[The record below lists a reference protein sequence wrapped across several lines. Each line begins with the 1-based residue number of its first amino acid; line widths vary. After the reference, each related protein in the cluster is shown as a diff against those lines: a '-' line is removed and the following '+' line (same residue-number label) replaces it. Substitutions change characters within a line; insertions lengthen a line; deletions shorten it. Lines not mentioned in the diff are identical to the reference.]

1 MGPGNL
7 ARTSQDMNM
16 DGRKNITQY
25 DEDWVLRCVD
35 CGQEF
40 TFSVDEQLF
49 FTSKQLSIPKRCKPC
64 RKARRQSIV
73 PDERARH
80 D

>member
-1 MGPGNL
+1 
-7 ARTSQDMNM
+7 M
-16 DGRKNITQY
+16 DRRKDITQQ
-25 DEDWVLRCVD
+25 DWVLVCVD
-35 CGQEF
+35 CGQQFVF
-40 TFSVDEQLF
+40 TTEEQAF
-49 FTSKQLSIPKRCKPC
+49 YQSKQLSIPKRCKPC